1 MVVLVADFR
10 FSDQSLAFLIEC
22 DIFASQLGQEVVFD
36 QGVQI
41 DLFFVL
47 ASPWHGVITRGG
59 VFLGTAGWRVD
70 VDDLDDISV
79 RLAPQVL
86 GLERLRRG
94 WRRSRRASRPRSRR

>member
-10 FSDQSLAFLIEC
+10 FSDQPVAFLIEG
-22 DIFASQLGQEVVFD
+22 DIFASQLGQEVVFG

-41 DLFFVL
+41 ELFFVL
-47 ASPWHGVITRGG
+47 APPWRGVITHGG
-59 VFLGTAGWRVD
+59 VFLGTPRWRVY
-70 VDDLDDISV
+70 VDDLDDIGV

-94 WRRSRRASRPRSRR
+94 SRRSR